1 MKLTSLGVL
10 QSISLISALAT
21 SSLSLA
27 QVKKPKVQGL
37 FKFEATEVK
46 TGKNKTFFKLT
57 FPAKQPFFE
66 TADSDQNKF
75 ILSFTTMEDK
85 GEMLYTA
92 SGLELKAYDSETE
105 TLVPLE
111 KIEINLSPKAESL
124 FIVRREGGIITSLEL
139 DENGEPTSGDF
150 TETVCKIVK
159 LKITPVNQN
168 GKVVKVIGQT
178 TKLDALDKFKVKH
191 PRPASPLAGCSKL
204 SFY

>member
-1 MKLTSLGVL
+1 
-10 QSISLISALAT
+10 
-21 SSLSLA
+21 
-27 QVKKPKVQGL
+27 
-37 FKFEATEVK
+37 
-46 TGKNKTFFKLT
+46 
-57 FPAKQPFFE
+57 
-66 TADSDQNKF
+66 
-75 ILSFTTMEDK
+75 MEDK

-92 SGLELKAYDSETE
+92 SGLELKAYDSEKE

-111 KIEINLSPKAESL
+111 QIEINLSPKAESL

-139 DENGEPTSGDF
+139 DENGEPISGDF
-150 TETVCKIVK
+150 SETVCKIVK

-191 PRPASPLAGCSKL
+191 PRPTSPLAGCSKL